1 MFFNEKLMELEF
13 KGIISFILEGFCR
26 KRENAQLTR
35 SVISGFGGCSQRAGA
50 EIARRSGSVHCLLS
64 SKQPSGHARRFADS
78 VLHPACQ
85 VAKPVRVC
93 PACQVAERKGIA
105 LPD

>member
-1 MFFNEKLMELEF
+1 MW
-13 KGIISFILEGFCR
+13 

-35 SVISGFGGCSQRAGA
+35 SVISGFGRCSQRAGA
-50 EIARRSGSVHCLLS
+50 EKGV
-64 SKQPSGHARRFADS
+64 DS

-93 PACQVAERKGIA
+93 PACKVADSYDSALLASSKYGWQCTACQVVKLWFGRTLTPKTVNVFLAA
-105 LPD
+105 